1 MAGGRKGGGR
11 RRPNNNNNNTNE
23 VTRNS
28 SRRRSSSKSCGRG
41 GLFVEGGLLS
51 DWSLPQTPITVEGR
65 NPSSNNNKSGS
76 KSGGKA
82 ASDTKSGS
90 RKSNV
95 NAVGYRY
102 PSVELQEGF
111 NSKFRVKGDADDD
124 NMDES
129 SPMVLVGLSD
139 TQISAHAD
147 QTPASEPQDVKF
159 TYHYGSSFVL
169 GESSHRGLGFS
180 EELEETPSG
189 VEASSKEMEEPE
201 DMCFGSLSSEKD
213 ANGKSDYEVGDGM
226 AEDLLTEVMSSDENS
241 GFLSFGGIRL
251 YTQDISDEESEEDE
265 NGASLYE
272 GNSESSEPGGLLGS
286 SESGDSEEMSD
297 SDLDIDDEVAEDYL
311 EGIGGSDNILRS
323 KWLVGQQL
331 DVSDTDSSSSTDFDE
346 TVEKL
351 GGIAL
356 QEVSREYGKRNARSQ
371 KKPNVTERYARHLAI
386 DDLMLV
392 KDPRI
397 RSAKK
402 KPVTRFPQS
411 WPSEAQ
417 RSKYSRNIPGTK
429 KKHRKEMIV
438 AKRRDRML
446 LRGVDLE
453 QINLKL
459 EQIVLGGV
467 DMFSFHP
474 MHSRDCSQV
483 QRLAAIYQ
491 LKSSC
496 QGSGKKR
503 FVTLMRT
510 QQTSMPSAIN
520 KIRLEKLIGA
530 GMEDD
535 DFSVVEPTGD
545 KNRSMR
551 IRKGTG
557 LKAPESKQ
565 STQRKTTKVSAKRGS
580 GRAFEQKS
588 SGKVDSFANKP
599 VSFVSS
605 GVMQSQTE
613 ITTIDS
619 VASQTEI
626 ITVDSTIDASCKN
639 KDAVGSADFRSFE
652 VHTKGFG
659 SKMLAKMGFIEGGGL
674 GKDGQ
679 GRSEPIEAV
688 QRPKSLGLGVDFSN
702 TIGVQIVNTPAKQNP
717 AKNTPAKHNSA
728 KSTPAKNPVRN
739 KPQTERVGSFERHT
753 KGFGSKM
760 MARMGFVEGMGLG
773 KDSQG
778 IVNPLAAVR
787 LPKSRGIG
795 A

>member
-1 MAGGRKGGGR
+1 MAGGRGRGR
-11 RRPNNNNNNTNE
+11 RRPNNNNNSNE
-23 VTRNS
+23 VTRN
-28 SRRRSSSKSCGRG
+28 RRRSSSGRGG

-51 DWSLPQTPITVEGR
+51 DWSLPQTPITGR
-65 NPSSNNNKSGS
+65 NPSSDKKKSGS

-82 ASDTKSGS
+82 GSDSKSGS
-90 RKSNV
+90 LKSNV
-95 NAVGYRY
+95 NAIGYRY
-102 PSVELQEGF
+102 PSPELQEGF
-111 NSKFRVKGDADDD
+111 TSKFRVKGDAEDD
-124 NMDES
+124 NMDVS
-129 SPMVLVGLSD
+129 SPMVLVDLSD

-189 VEASSKEMEEPE
+189 VEATSKQMEEPE

-213 ANGKSDYEVGDGM
+213 ANQGIDYEDGDDM
-226 AEDLLTEVMSSDENS
+226 AEDLPTEVMSSDENE

-251 YTQDISDEESEEDE
+251 YTQDISDKESEEDE

-272 GNSESSEPGGLLGS
+272 GNSESSE
-286 SESGDSEEMSD
+286 SGDSED
-297 SDLDIDDEVAEDYL
+297 SYSDIDDEVAKDYL

-323 KWLVGQQL
+323 KWLLEQQL
-331 DVSDTDSSSSTDFDE
+331 DMSDTDSSSSGDFDE

-356 QEVSREYGKRNARSQ
+356 QEASREYGKRNARSQ
-371 KKPNVTERYARHLAI
+371 KKHNVTEGYAQALAI
-386 DDLMLV
+386 DDLTLV

-411 WPSEAQ
+411 WPSE
-417 RSKYSRNIPGTK
+417 RSKYSRNIPGKDYLDMMHCATISSNLSTEEFLP
-429 KKHRKEMIV
+429 RFWQKE
-438 AKRRDRML
+438 
-446 LRGVDLE
+446 
-453 QINLKL
+453 
-459 EQIVLGGV
+459 
-467 DMFSFHP
+467 
-474 MHSRDCSQV
+474 
-483 QRLAAIYQ
+483 
-491 LKSSC
+491 
-496 QGSGKKR
+496 
-503 FVTLMRT
+503 
-510 QQTSMPSAIN
+510 
-520 KIRLEKLIGA
+520 LIGA

-545 KNRSMR
+545 KKKSVR
-551 IRKGTG
+551 IRKGSG
-557 LKAPESKQ
+557 LKGPESKQ
-565 STQRKTTKVSAKRGS
+565 TTQRKTTKVSAKHGS
-580 GRAFEQKS
+580 SKAFEQKS
-588 SGKVDSFANKP
+588 RRKVDSFADKP

-619 VASQTEI
+619 VSSRTEI
-626 ITVDSTIDASCKN
+626 ITIKSTIDASSKN
-639 KDAVGSADFRSFE
+639 EDAVGSADFRSFE

-679 GRSEPIEAV
+679 GRAEPIEAV
-688 QRPKSLGLGVDFSN
+688 QRPKSLGLGVEFSN
-702 TIGVQIVNTPAKQNP
+702 TIGVQVINTPSRQNP

-728 KSTPAKNPVRN
+728 KSMPAKNNPVRN
-739 KPQTERVGSFERHT
+739 KPQAERVGSFERHT

-773 KDSQG
+773 NDSQG
-778 IVNPLAAVR
+778 IVNPLAANDDFVPVSIVFIK
-787 LPKSRGIG
+787 LPFRGFGGSDGGGAGDGGGFRGGHGVGGVHGGFWQGEGHSIGGGIEKDGKGHEVDDGFCAGGGIG
-795 A
+795 GEL

>member
-1 MAGGRKGGGR
+1 MAGGRGRGR
-11 RRPNNNNNNTNE
+11 RRPNNNNNNNNNSNE
-23 VTRNS
+23 VTRN
-28 SRRRSSSKSCGRG
+28 RRRSSSGRGG

-51 DWSLPQTPITVEGR
+51 DWSLPQTPITGR
-65 NPSSNNNKSGS
+65 NPSSDKKKSGS
-76 KSGGKA
+76 KSGGNA
-82 ASDTKSGS
+82 GSDSKSGS
-90 RKSNV
+90 LKSNV
-95 NAVGYRY
+95 NAIGYRY
-102 PSVELQEGF
+102 PSPELQEGF
-111 NSKFRVKGDADDD
+111 TSKFRIKGDAEDD
-124 NMDES
+124 NMDVS
-129 SPMVLVGLSD
+129 SPMVLVDLSD

-189 VEASSKEMEEPE
+189 VEATSKQMEEPE

-213 ANGKSDYEVGDGM
+213 ANQGIDYEDGDDM
-226 AEDLLTEVMSSDENS
+226 AEDLPTEVMSSDENE

-272 GNSESSEPGGLLGS
+272 GNSESSE
-286 SESGDSEEMSD
+286 SGDSED
-297 SDLDIDDEVAEDYL
+297 SYSDIDDEVAEDYL

-323 KWLVGQQL
+323 KWLLEQQL
-331 DVSDTDSSSSTDFDE
+331 DMSDTDSSSSGDFDE

-356 QEVSREYGKRNARSQ
+356 QEASREYGKRNAGSQ
-371 KKPNVTERYARHLAI
+371 KKYNVTEGYARPLAI

-411 WPSEAQ
+411 WPSE

-429 KKHRKEMIV
+429 KKHRKEMMAV
-438 AKRRDRML
+438 KRRDRML
-446 LRGVDLE
+446 RRGVDLE

-459 EQIVLGGV
+459 EQIVLDGV

-510 QQTSMPSAIN
+510 QHTGMPSAIN

-545 KNRSMR
+545 KKKSVR
-551 IRKGTG
+551 IRKGSG
-557 LKAPESKQ
+557 LKGPESKH
-565 STQRKTTKVSAKRGS
+565 TAQRKTTKVSAKHGS
-580 GRAFEQKS
+580 SKAFEQKS
-588 SGKVDSFANKP
+588 SRKVDSFADKP

-619 VASQTEI
+619 VASRTEI
-626 ITVDSTIDASCKN
+626 ITIKSTIDASSKN
-639 KDAVGSADFRSFE
+639 EGAVGSADFRSFE

-679 GRSEPIEAV
+679 GRAEPIEAV
-688 QRPKSLGLGVDFSN
+688 QRPKSLGLGVEFSN
-702 TIGVQIVNTPAKQNP
+702 TIGVQVINTPSRQNP
-717 AKNTPAKHNSA
+717 AKNTPAKRNSA
-728 KSTPAKNPVRN
+728 KSMLAKNNPVRN

-787 LPKSRGIG
+787 LRKSRGIG

>member
-1 MAGGRKGGGR
+1 MAGGKRGGR
-11 RRPNNNNNNTNE
+11 RRSNNNNNNNNRDE
-23 VTRNS
+23 GTRS
-28 SRRRSSSKSCGRG
+28 SNRRRSFGRG

-51 DWSLPQTPITVEGR
+51 DWSIPQTPITGR
-65 NPSSNNNKSGS
+65 NSSLNDKKSGL
-76 KSGGKA
+76 KSGGKSG
-82 ASDTKSGS
+82 SDSKSGS

-95 NAVGYRY
+95 NAIGYRY
-102 PSVELQEGF
+102 PSPELQEGF
-111 NSKFRVKGDADDD
+111 SSRFRVKSDSEDEI
-124 NMDES
+124 MDES
-129 SPMVLVGLSD
+129 SPMVLVDLND
-139 TQISAHAD
+139 TKILAHAD
-147 QTPASEPQDVKF
+147 QTPALEPQDVKF

-180 EELEETPSG
+180 EELEETPSE
-189 VEASSKEMEEPE
+189 VETSLKQMEDPG
-201 DMCFGSLSSEKD
+201 DMCFGLMSSEKD
-213 ANGKSDYEVGDGM
+213 ANQGNDYEVRDDM
-226 AEDLLTEVMSSDENS
+226 VEDLPTEVMSSDENS

-251 YTQDISDEESEEDE
+251 YTQDISEEESEEDE
-265 NGASLYE
+265 NGVSLYE
-272 GNSESSEPGGLLGS
+272 GN

-297 SDLDIDDEVAEDYL
+297 SYSDIDDEVAEDYL

-323 KWLVGQQL
+323 KWLLEQQL
-331 DVSDTDSSSSTDFDE
+331 DMSDTDSSSSSDFDE

-351 GGIAL
+351 GGITL
-356 QEVSREYGKRNARSQ
+356 QEASRQYGKRNACSQ
-371 KKPNVTERYARHLAI
+371 KKHNATEGYAQPLAI

-392 KDPRI
+392 KDSRI

-402 KPVTRFPQS
+402 KPVTKFPQS
-411 WPSEAQ
+411 WPLEAQ
-417 RSKYSRNIPGTK
+417 RSSYSRNIPGK
-429 KKHRKEMIV
+429 KKHRKEMMAV
-438 AKRRDRML
+438 KRRYRML
-446 LRGVDLE
+446 RRGVDLE

-459 EQIVLGGV
+459 KQIVLDGV

-510 QQTSMPSAIN
+510 QHTGMPSAIN

-535 DFSVVEPTGD
+535 DFTVVEPTGG
-545 KNRSMR
+545 KKKSVRT
-551 IRKGTG
+551 RKGSG
-557 LKAPESKQ
+557 LKAPESKD
-565 STQRKTTKVSAKRGS
+565 STQRKVSVKRGS
-580 GRAFEQKS
+580 SRACEQKS
-588 SGKVDSFANKP
+588 SGKKDSFADKP

-605 GVMQSQTE
+605 GVMQSQTD
-613 ITTIDS
+613 IATIDS
-619 VASQTEI
+619 VASLTEI
-626 ITVDSTIDASCKN
+626 MAIDSTIDSSCRN
-639 KDAVGSADFRSFE
+639 KGALGSADFCSFE

-688 QRPKSLGLGVDFSN
+688 QRPKSLGLGVEFSN
-702 TIGVQIVNTPAKQNP
+702 TIGVQVINTPAKQNP
-717 AKNTPAKHNSA
+717 AKNTPAKHKSANSVPT
-728 KSTPAKNPVRN
+728 KSNSVRN